1 MSKLHAVEDPT
12 DWLNTSLSCF
22 EPLEAALRCQ
32 VCKEFYDT
40 PMITTCSHTFCSLC
54 IRRCFNSDGKCPTCR
69 TSDQADKLRRNWVVQ
84 ELVDT
89 FKAARPAAL
98 KLAQTK
104 AGSEDD
110 EAERPKRK
118 RKLEDTDIEED
129 SFEDTRRPRRTR
141 RSRSVAHGTS
151 QEEPIELDDSGDGDY
166 DPEEGTTLCP
176 ICKSRMK
183 VGLVYAH
190 LDLCDGK
197 PVNNNGATRARTQ
210 PSKPKEPLPPA
221 ARLPQLNYS
230 LLKDNALKKKLQDL
244 GIAAHGSRALII
256 RRHTEWV
263 NLWNSNCDSSRPRT
277 KRELLRELDSWE
289 RSQGAGAST
298 VPSAVM
304 KKDFDGEGWA
314 ASNKDQFDELIAN
327 ARRNRARKEAKTEE
341 REEKPN
347 EDQIDSMPTH
357 QPEQAPSIS
366 TPVRHDEIPNPYEGN
381 EKALSIVREKV
392 DEANSHGRRLRSSGQ
407 PIPAPPRDEERPGSI
422 NEGPPLDEEVDANPP
437 ISSQQPSSQFVPISP
452 NVDMSRKAHMF
463 RLPEDP
469 IIDTD
474 GGTSVS

>member
-1 MSKLHAVEDPT
+1 MSKLHTVEDPT
-12 DWLNTSLSCF
+12 DWLNTSLSSF

-69 TSDQADKLRRNWVVQ
+69 ASDQADKLRRNWVVQ

-98 KLAQTK
+98 KLAQAK
-104 AGSEDD
+104 AGTED
-110 EAERPKRK
+110 EETERAKRK
-118 RKLEDTDIEED
+118 RKLDQTDIEED
-129 SFEDTRRPRRTR
+129 DIGETRRPRRTR
-141 RSRSVAHGTS
+141 RSRSAVDGIS
-151 QEEPIELDDSGDGDY
+151 QEEPIEVDDSGDEDY

-190 LDLCDGK
+190 LDQCDGK
-197 PVNNNGATRARTQ
+197 PVNNNGAGRSRVQ
-210 PSKPKEPLPPA
+210 PSKPKEPPPSA
-221 ARLPQLNYS
+221 ARLPQFNYS

-244 GIAAHGSRALII
+244 GIAAHGSRALLI

-263 NLWNSNCDSSRPRT
+263 NLWNSNCDSTRPKT
-277 KRELLRELDSWE
+277 KRELLRELDTWE

-304 KKDFDGEGWA
+304 RKDFDGQGWA
-314 ASNKDQFDELIAN
+314 ASNKDQFEELIAN
-327 ARRNRARKEAKTEE
+327 ARRNRTRKEAKVEKTG
-341 REEKPN
+341 EKPS
-347 EDQIDSMPTH
+347 EAQTDSTPTQ
-357 QPEQAPSIS
+357 QPEPAPSIEAL
-366 TPVRHDEIPNPYEGN
+366 VRQDEISKPYEGN
-381 EKALSIVREKV
+381 EEALSIVREKV
-392 DEANSHGRRLRSSGQ
+392 EETNTHGRRLRSSGQ
-407 PIPAPPRDEERPGSI
+407 PIPERPRDDEVPMRTD
-422 NEGPPLDEEVDANPP
+422 EGTSLDGGVEANPP
-437 ISSQQPSSQFVPISP
+437 ISSQHQSPQFVPISP

-469 IIDTD
+469 IVDTD
-474 GGTSVS
+474 GGRSVS